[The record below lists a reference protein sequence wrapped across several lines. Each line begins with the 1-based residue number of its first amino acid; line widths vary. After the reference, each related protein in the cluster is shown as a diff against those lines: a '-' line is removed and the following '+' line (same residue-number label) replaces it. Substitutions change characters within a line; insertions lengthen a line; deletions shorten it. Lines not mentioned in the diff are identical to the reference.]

1 MTKIE
6 FINKVLETPDDVFEN
21 LFNDIDLEEM
31 INIYIKVCGNLN
43 PFKVIDINE
52 YGIYFELQE
61 DLRIRIKDIEITDYK
76 NWFQIN
82 WKIYE

>member
-31 INIYIKVCGNLN
+31 INIYIKVDGDLT
-43 PFKVIDINE
+43 PFKFIDINKQ
-52 YGIYFELQE
+52 GIYFELKE
-61 DLRIRIKDIEITDYK
+61 DVRIKDIKITDYK

-82 WKIYE
+82 WKIKED

>member
-21 LFNDIDLEEM
+21 LFNDIDLKEM
-31 INIYIKVCGNLN
+31 INIYIKVDGDLT
-43 PFKVIDINE
+43 PFKFIDINKQ
-52 YGIYFELQE
+52 GIYFELKE
-61 DLRIRIKDIEITDYK
+61 DVRIKDIKITDYK

-82 WKIYE
+82 WKIKED